1 MFFYTSLAR
10 AIGVI
15 ELKSSFTGET
25 AIALVLRIVFA
36 MFFDVFNWLTKST
49 FYFNRRR
56 FISPKKWR
64 LYTTINGL
72 NT

>member
-1 MFFYTSLAR
+1 MKGSLA
-10 AIGVI
+10 
-15 ELKSSFTGET
+15 GET
-25 AIALVLRIVFA
+25 AIALMPRIAFTV
-36 MFFDVFNWLTKST
+36 FFDEFNLLTKST
-49 FYFNRRR
+49 SYFNRRH